1 MIDLTA
7 KTTTYEILETTAN
20 TVADWFP
27 PIEWTSLTNEEIEAD
42 FEQKKKDNKL
52 HIEVRRKDLFR

>member
-1 MIDLTA
+1 MSA
-7 KTTTYEILETTAN
+7 RTTIYKRPETTAN
-20 TVADWFP
+20 TVADYIP
-27 PIEWTSLTNEEIEAD
+27 PDWSYLTNEEIEAE

>member
-7 KTTTYEILETTAN
+7 KTTTYEMPETTAN
-20 TVADWFP
+20 TVRDYIP
-27 PIEWTSLTNEEIEAD
+27 PIDWSHLTNEEIEAS

>member
-1 MIDLTA
+1 MLSA
-7 KTTTYEILETTAN
+7 KTTIYDIPETTAN
-20 TVADWFP
+20 TVATWAP
-27 PIEWTSLTNEEIEAD
+27 LIEWTSLTQKEIDAE